1 MDMKMIRI
9 YYHSISDQLPISE
22 LDIHPDL
29 LDILVESGIIEVKDN
44 HIGYQDCRRLYKML
58 RLKDFLGINFN
69 GAAVIVD
76 LLQRIE
82 ELEEE
87 IERLKRGDK

>member
-1 MDMKMIRI
+1 MRMIRV
-9 YYHSISDQLPISE
+9 YYHSASDQLPTSE

-44 HIGYQDCRRLYKML
+44 HIGYKDCRRLYKML

-87 IERLKRGDK
+87 IERLNRGEK

>member
-1 MDMKMIRI
+1 M
-9 YYHSISDQLPISE
+9 
-22 LDIHPDL
+22 DIHPDL

>member
-1 MDMKMIRI
+1 MRMIRI
-9 YYHSISDQLPISE
+9 CYHTAYDKLPISE

-29 LDILVESGIIEVKDN
+29 LDILEELGIVQIKDN
-44 HIGYQDCRRLYKML
+44 CIESQDSRRLYKMM
-58 RLKDFLGINFN
+58 RLKEFLGVNFN
-69 GAAVIVD
+69 GAAVIVE

-87 IERLKRGDK
+87 IERLKREVR